1 MNGRYGMTSVRYRL
15 RALGSFGLRCG
26 VAAMLS
32 IFSMLPVARAQQDP
46 LTIHPPETVW
56 QADGISAQ
64 IARLSRPG
72 VRHSGR
78 LLIAFLDPARF
89 EADVTDRLPV
99 FGEAGTAGWQLTVDG
114 GFFDENERP
123 LYLLQEGTRVH
134 APFRSGTSAVFWCRD
149 GTCRITHA
157 QDYDPYQP
165 VDIAVQSS
173 PRVFANGAPTVGV
186 RNRNTMASRAGLA
199 ITRSGQLAVF
209 ATDRWPWQGLTF
221 DEVATMVAPLI
232 DATDI
237 LMLDGGSSVVFELD
251 APGFSL
257 FARGSGRS
265 VPYMISFF
273 GTG

>member
-1 MNGRYGMTSVRYRL
+1 MTSPRSRL
-15 RALGSFGLRCG
+15 LALGSFGLRCG
-26 VAAMLS
+26 LAAMLAIVS
-32 IFSMLPVARAQQDP
+32 VLPMARAQQDP

-64 IARLSRPG
+64 IAQLSRPG

-99 FGEAGTAGWQLTVDG
+99 FSDGATAAWQLTVDG

-123 LYLLQEGTRVH
+123 LYLLQEGAQVH
-134 APFRSGTSAVFWCRD
+134 APFRNGTSAVFSCRD
-149 GTCRITHA
+149 GACRITHA
-157 QDYDPYQP
+157 RDYDPYQP

-173 PRVFANGAPTVGV
+173 PRVFANGVPTAGV
-186 RNRNTMASRAGLA
+186 RNRNAMASRAGVA
-199 ITRSGQLAVF
+199 ITRSGQVAVF

-257 FARGSGRS
+257 SARGSGRS